1 MNEKKGIF
9 TVPFL
14 FSKCVKIPMVIM
26 TRYYIFVKKRRI
38 EMDKELTRT
47 TLDNIKET
55 VDEAIKA
62 LNRATEAI
70 QDYSERE
77 STCVMDDEF
86 IATRLSNAIYEAK
99 KARMVII
106 EHD

>member
-1 MNEKKGIF
+1 
-9 TVPFL
+9 
-14 FSKCVKIPMVIM
+14 
-26 TRYYIFVKKRRI
+26 
-38 EMDKELTRT
+38 MDKELTRT
-47 TLDNIKET
+47 TLDNIKEI
-55 VDEAIKA
+55 VDEAIIA